1 MYLIPAKAIVQA
13 FWYLYFRYISF
24 EMGYESPAA
33 QNVAYGCGDLHKT
46 EQVLGAFMDSGSQ
59 ILLKFY
65 LENHLNQ
72 ENTFDNFEAFI
83 CNCYMMWSSDMFLA
97 VLLWRLGYANAIFST
112 LCAARTWFHLFFRF
126 QSPSLSETF
135 SLLWLWLGVDARR
148 NVWSCTPYNW
158 NSHRR

>member
-112 LCAARTWFHLFFRF
+112 LCAARTWFHLFF
-126 QSPSLSETF
+126 SLSITLTIGNFLFTLTMTWRWCQKKCMIMYAVQLEF
-135 SLLWLWLGVDARR
+135 A
-148 NVWSCTPYNW
+148 
-158 NSHRR
+158 